1 MPAGHRSH
9 QEREGRRRPLPRQP
23 QGQLFVYPFTLLFTP
38 AVLSNQDITGTKLFS
53 GVNRLPIP
61 GEGGGCGDGGGLITD
76 GLLGGSAGYDD
87 AESKD
92 DGAYATQV
100 GSCCTVISRRIRT
113 KLRDRL
119 KPLPLS
125 LNCTD
130 GGVCGR

>member
-1 MPAGHRSH
+1 M
-9 QEREGRRRPLPRQP
+9 
-23 QGQLFVYPFTLLFTP
+23 
-38 AVLSNQDITGTKLFS
+38 SNQDITGTKLFS

-100 GSCCTVISRRIRT
+100 GSYCTVISRRIRT

-119 KPLPLS
+119 KLPAFITQLY
-125 LNCTD
+125 
-130 GGVCGR
+130 